1 MKKQKVENYFIGLD
15 IGTDSVGYAATDA
28 SANYNLLKFGG
39 EPIWGV
45 TLFDTAELCDGRRAF
60 RTARRRLDRRQQRI
74 ELLQELFASEI
85 AAVDKNF
92 FCRIK
97 ASALRRED
105 KNADDCFF
113 NDEKFDNVSYHEKY
127 PTIHH
132 LIVDLMDSIK
142 PHDAR
147 LVYLACAWLLAHR
160 GHFLSEISEDNI
172 EGISDFKPA
181 YDEFINYLVE
191 SGCDYSWQK
200 CSDTEINQIGTI
212 LGSRE
217 KGVKEKYSELQS
229 LLKGKDKFDK
239 KKGDPENASNPFCET
254 VIFNL
259 LCGGTSSLAQLFG
272 KDEYEEDFKSFKLDN
287 DDEVFENAYERLGD
301 DGEIIR
307 QLKKLYDRVVLG
319 ELMNGEDSISKA
331 KVKIYEEHQRDLA
344 ALKKFVRE
352 NFSKEIFNQIFRKY
366 EANNYVAYSA
376 NVSNCNEDDKKSFKK
391 CKSQEDFCKYL
402 KKVLRLSEEPY
413 KSKIGDEIYNKI
425 ENSSFLPK
433 QVNNENRV
441 IPYQVYYFELKRI
454 LDNASVYLPFLNE
467 KDSDGYVTKE
477 KIKSIMRFRIP
488 YYVGP
493 LNGKSEHA
501 WIERRAEGK
510 IYPWNFDEKVD
521 RDKSNEGFIKRML
534 NKCSY
539 LAGEDVLPKKSL
551 LYEKFEVLNEINNI
565 NISGERISTD
575 VKQRLFNELFM
586 CKKKVTRKNVVEYL
600 VKWNLCSKKE
610 AEEMTGI
617 DTEIK
622 SSLSS
627 ANAFK
632 KLIEGGILTKD
643 EVEDIIN
650 YRTFVEDKD
659 LYKKWLREKCGDKLS
674 DDDFS
679 YVSKQSFKD
688 FGRLSKKLLCG
699 IKGSMVDV
707 NTGELSGKENTVI
720 GFMWESSVN
729 LSELLLSDKYTFRK
743 EIEKANKEYYQDRPH
758 TLDERLQEM
767 YISNAVKR
775 PIIRTLEDVAEI
787 VKAVGHAPK
796 KIFVEM
802 ARGEDK
808 VKKRTES
815 RKTQLLNLYKKVQ
828 GGDLA
833 EYRDEMQPKL
843 EKESESR
850 LQSKKLFLYYSQLGR
865 CMYTGE
871 TIDVEVLMKGSDIY
885 NIDHIYPQ
893 SKVDDDSLMNNKVLV
908 LSKVNGEKDDIYPI
922 KPEIREK
929 MRGFWELLHKNGLIN
944 DEKYKRLI
952 RYKPFTE
959 DEEWGFINRQL
970 VETRQSTKAVAA
982 LLKER
987 YPETEIV
994 YVKAGIVSEFRHEYD
1009 LLKSRSLN
1017 DLHHAKD
1024 AYLNIVMGN
1033 VYHEQFTKK
1042 WYRENK
1048 SDYSL
1053 KMKTIL
1059 CGTIK
1064 DESGNAVWYGTKDE
1078 AQTSSIA
1085 AVKKTVLK
1093 NNCHMVFYSTK
1104 KKGGFFE
1111 QNIKSRRSGEGTV
1124 PIKKDLSV
1132 DDYGGYG
1139 GLTTAFTVLV
1149 KYKDAKKKT
1158 AVEFV
1163 PVPHLDDKRYFENPH
1178 DYIKSRLDGDVS
1190 GIEFP
1195 LGTRPIKI
1203 GTEFS
1208 LDGLHVILGAQGS
1221 GNDKRPA
1228 FKIFTPLVLSESET
1242 KYVKSVESYVKKT
1255 DANADLKYSGKDAV
1269 NREKNIALYDRL
1281 IEKLSTKPYLLRPG
1295 NQVSKYSDGREKY
1308 IELSV
1313 KEQCDTLL
1321 KFISMFNRTTLADK
1335 GFKTIVN
1342 GYLSAKLNNWGYND
1356 IRIID
1361 RSPAGLF
1368 EKCSNNLKELL

>member
-74 ELLQELFASEI
+74 ELLQELFAPEI

-113 NDEKFDNVSYHEKY
+113 NNEKFDDVSYHEKY

-181 YDEFINYLVE
+181 FDELISYLYDF
-191 SGCDYSWQK
+191 GCNYSWQK
-200 CSDTEINQIGTI
+200 CSATEINQIGTI

-217 KGVKEKYSELQS
+217 KGVKKKYSELQS
-229 LLKGKDKFDK
+229 LLKGNDKFDK
-239 KKGDPENASNPFCET
+239 NKGDPENASNPFCET

-301 DGEIIR
+301 DGDIIR

-331 KVKIYEEHQRDLA
+331 KVNIYKEHQRDLA
-344 ALKKFVRE
+344 ALKKFVKE
-352 NFSKEIFNQIFRKY
+352 NFSKEIFDQIFRKY

-376 NVSNCNEDDKKSFKK
+376 NICNCNEDDKKSFKK

-402 KKVLRLSEEPY
+402 KKLLRLSEEPY
-413 KSKIGDEIYNKI
+413 KSKIGEEIYKKI
-425 ENSSFLPK
+425 ENNSFLPK

-441 IPYQVYYFELKRI
+441 IPYQVYYFELKKI

-565 NISGERISTD
+565 NIGGERIGTD

-600 VKWNLCSKKE
+600 VKWNLCSKKD

-659 LYKKWLREKCGDKLS
+659 LYKKWLRETCGDKLS

-707 NTGELSGKENTVI
+707 NTGELTGKENTVI

-775 PIIRTLEDVAEI
+775 PIIRTLEDVAET

-802 ARGEDK
+802 ARGENK
-808 VKKRTES
+808 VKMRTES
-815 RKTQLLNLYKKVQ
+815 RKTQLLNLYKSIQ
-828 GGDLA
+828 DSGLA
-833 EYRDEMQPKL
+833 EYRNKMQPIL

-850 LQSKKLFLYYSQLGR
+850 LQSKKFFLYYSQLGR
-865 CMYTGE
+865 CMYTGKS
-871 TIDVEVLMKGSDIY
+871 IDDGVLMQGSDIY

-1033 VYHEQFTKK
+1033 VYHEQFTKQ
-1042 WYRENK
+1042 WYLKHKNN
-1048 SDYSL
+1048 YSL
-1053 KMKTIL
+1053 KMKTRL

-1064 DESGNAVWYGTKDE
+1064 DGNGNAVWYGTEDK
-1078 AQTSSIA
+1078 AQPSSIA

-1124 PIKKDLSV
+1124 RIKKDLPV

-1158 AVEFV
+1158 AAEFV
-1163 PVPHLDDKRYFENPH
+1163 PIPHLDDKKYFERPL
-1178 DYIKSRLDGDVS
+1178 DYIKSRLDENVS
-1190 GIEFP
+1190 DIELP

-1208 LDGLHVILGAQGS
+1208 LDGLHVILGGQGYVKPS
-1221 GNDKRPA
+1221 LMSMKV
-1228 FKIFTPLVLSESET
+1228 FTPLILSESDT
-1242 KYVKSVESYVKKT
+1242 KYVKKVESFVKKT
-1255 DANADLKYSGKDAV
+1255 GDNSNPEDSSRESV
-1269 NREKNIALYDRL
+1269 NKEGNIALFD
-1281 IEKLSTKPYLLRPG
+1281 KLVKKHSDKPYCYRP
-1295 NQVSKYSDGREKY
+1295 EKQLDK
-1308 IELSV
+1308 IKESRDKFAKMKI
-1313 KEQCDTLL
+1313 KEQCKCLL
-1321 KFISMFNRTTLADK
+1321 SFISMFNRTALTDK
-1335 GFKTIVN
+1335 DLGNTN
-1342 GYLSAKLNNWGYND
+1342 NCRLSASLKNWKYSD
-1356 IRIID
+1356 VRIID

-1368 EKCSNNLKELL
+1368 EKCSVNLKELL